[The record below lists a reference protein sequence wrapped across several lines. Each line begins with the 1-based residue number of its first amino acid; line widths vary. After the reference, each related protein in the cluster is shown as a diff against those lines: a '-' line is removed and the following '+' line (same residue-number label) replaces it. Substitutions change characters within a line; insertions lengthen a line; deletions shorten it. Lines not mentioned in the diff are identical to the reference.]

1 MVACISQIS
10 SILVRIGKVEGR
22 AGVDLP
28 VLDKRCFVILYAG
41 GGRRVFTYG
50 VALLAGFGF
59 YRCLCASHDEIRLAA
74 DAITGLG

>member
-41 GGRRVFTYG
+41 GRRVFTYG
-50 VALLAGFGF
+50 VALLAGVGF
-59 YRCLCASHDEIRLAA
+59 YLCLCAGHDEIRLAA
-74 DAITGLG
+74 DAITGWG

>member
-1 MVACISQIS
+1 MVACIFQIS

-28 VLDKRCFVILYAG
+28 VLDKRYFVVILYA

-59 YRCLCASHDEIRLAA
+59 YLCLCAGHDEIRLAA
-74 DAITGLG
+74 DARTGWS